1 MLWRVG
7 SVKRSCP
14 PGLSTDSRRCRC
26 PVGPHGT
33 GRGGVGLSV
42 RHTAHGTVYCIE
54 QSAARVG
61 RRHLAVRLSTHA
73 TSFVEKTRR
82 KRARR
87 GPLCKTAVPGVDPIP
102 ARFPG
107 GGRSGKCEDT
117 VTRVASQ
124 SGLSVS
130 RQTKYYKIEAKAHV
144 RCATNGHGPACSRA
158 TPGGGDSARSRY
170 PPTRAHQIAGRPRH
184 RPARRVLDVTP
195 RETLFRRHKLK
206 STGQIH
212 VRA

>member
-82 KRARR
+82 KRARPGAGPFVKRPSR
-87 GPLCKTAVPGVDPIP
+87 GSIRSRP
-102 ARFPG
+102 ASPFPG

-158 TPGGGDSARSRY
+158 R
-170 PPTRAHQIAGRPRH
+170 GRR
-184 RPARRVLDVTP
+184 
-195 RETLFRRHKLK
+195 FR
-206 STGQIH
+206 
-212 VRA
+212 

>member
-87 GPLCKTAVPGVDPIP
+87 GPLCKTAVPGVDPIRP
-102 ARFPG
+102 ASRAG
-107 GGRSGKCEDT
+107 AE
-117 VTRVASQ
+117 VASAKIRLRE
-124 SGLSVS
+124 SRLSQVS
-130 RQTKYYKIEAKAHV
+130 RSRDKRNTTKSKRRRTSAAQPTY
-144 RCATNGHGPACSRA
+144 GPACSRA
-158 TPGGGDSARSRY
+158 T
-170 PPTRAHQIAGRPRH
+170 
-184 RPARRVLDVTP
+184 RR
-195 RETLFRRHKLK
+195 RFR
-206 STGQIH
+206 
-212 VRA
+212 